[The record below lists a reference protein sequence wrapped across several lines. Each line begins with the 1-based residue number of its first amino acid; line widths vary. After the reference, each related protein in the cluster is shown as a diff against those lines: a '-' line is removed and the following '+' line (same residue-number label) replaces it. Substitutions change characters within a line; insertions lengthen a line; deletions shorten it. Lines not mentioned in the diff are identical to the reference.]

1 MEHIWHLAHA
11 ADLADARETGMY
23 RVSTRGQSLESVGFV
38 HGSYPDQLAAVA
50 GTIYADDPEPLV
62 VMVLDPHVL
71 RSCGLDVR
79 DETDPADPDGGS
91 FPHIYGPI
99 PMDAVVAVRPASF
112 HEGRFVVG
120 SPA

>member
-1 MEHIWHLAHA
+1 
-11 ADLADARETGMY
+11 MY
-23 RVSTRGQSLESVGFV
+23 RVSTRDQTLETVGFV

-50 GTIYADDPEPLV
+50 NALYSDDPEPLV

-71 RSCGLDVR
+71 RSCGLDIR
-79 DETDPADPDGGS
+79 EEPDPANPQGPP

-99 PMDAVVAVRPASF
+99 PMDAVVAVRPAAF
-112 HEGRFVVG
+112 EQGEFVVG